1 MEMQTLVRIQESD
14 LETDDLNARAEAI
27 PRESAALD
35 AELADAKDSLSKAK
49 ERLKELEKQQRHEEL
64 ILEDKNTLLKKYDT
78 QLFALKT
85 NKEHKAMLAEI
96 DTVKA
101 EISSTEERI
110 LEILT
115 DLDYA
120 TEERASAEK
129 ALQDEEA
136 LVRDKKLQLEKEL
149 EEVKRNLTE
158 REQLKQELIPRVD
171 EDLYHLYERVR
182 RAKKNGPGA
191 VPVVNDS
198 CGGCFMQIPAQVVNE
213 VMAGDRIITCQ
224 SCSRILY
231 WEENVRQI

>member
-14 LETDDLNARAEAI
+14 LETDDLKARVESI

-85 NKEHKAMLAEI
+85 NKEYKAMLAEI
-96 DTVKA
+96 DAVKA
-101 EISSTEERI
+101 DISSTEERI

-115 DLDYA
+115 DIDYA
-120 TEERASAEK
+120 TEEAASAK
-129 ALQDEEA
+129 KGLQDEEA
-136 LVRDKKLQLEKEL
+136 LVHDKKLQLAKEL
-149 EEVKRNLTE
+149 EEVKRKLSE
-158 REQLKQELIPRVD
+158 REQLKQELIPAVD

-182 RAKKNGPGA
+182 KAKKNGPGA
-191 VPVVNDS
+191 VPVVNGS

-231 WEENVRQI
+231 WKENVR